1 MGIFLSYS
9 REDSLSALT
18 LAAELET
25 AGLNLFRDPP
35 TLTGD
40 PFWRDRV
47 ATQLAA
53 SDATIVLWSNAAQAS
68 PWVDQEIRAYS
79 GPILFILMD
88 ETPLRQYGSKSPRCC
103 LAKKTDALNAVRS
116 LLAGRPM
123 YYDATANDCR
133 LSRAQDEALFTAR
146 WEQIQ
151 NASTELRAR
160 LERIKRPAK
169 LSPTQTGDFAINE
182 WDGSILRC
190 ISADKNGRVYIA
202 TEPVTNR
209 QYEMFLREW
218 KLEEPSTW
226 ARPDFRLPALPVVG
240 VSWFEA
246 VLYAAWVG
254 GGLPTETQW
263 MRAATLSKA
272 EAIFATATGDI
283 DPQLAHYDYPLGDG
297 SPVAAMTFAADPGRT
312 LRHVRQHLG
321 LV

>member
-146 WEQIQ
+146 WG
-151 NASTELRAR
+151 TDT
-160 LERIKRPAK
+160 KR
-169 LSPTQTGDFAINE
+169 E
-182 WDGSILRC
+182 H
-190 ISADKNGRVYIA
+190 
-202 TEPVTNR
+202 
-209 QYEMFLREW
+209 
-218 KLEEPSTW
+218 
-226 ARPDFRLPALPVVG
+226 
-240 VSWFEA
+240 
-246 VLYAAWVG
+246 
-254 GGLPTETQW
+254 
-263 MRAATLSKA
+263 RAACP
-272 EAIFATATGDI
+272 ATSALNAR
-283 DPQLAHYDYPLGDG
+283 QSYH
-297 SPVAAMTFAADPGRT
+297 
-312 LRHVRQHLG
+312 RHR
-321 LV
+321 LVISQSMNGTARY